1 MKRKRTSFA
10 RGKGQVEGIPIDGES
25 RSCYI
30 EKTLDRTYLTLD
42 AVMKK
47 ELLQAEEQNGQI
59 ESNKSESVSKTRCN
73 IARKT

>member
-10 RGKGQVEGIPIDGES
+10 RGKGRVEGIPIDGKS

-47 ELLQAEEQNGQI
+47 ELLEQK
-59 ESNKSESVSKTRCN
+59 NKTGRLNLTSRSC
-73 IARKT
+73 